1 MTGALAL
8 TRVPICSCRRRP
20 LVNAGGEISMSAA
33 RRRKA
38 LCDNASDG
46 ADQVVLILNVRPAGL
61 PAIVT
66 SSLVTAAVA
75 DGFSM
80 KDHDEFLD
88 SVG

>member
-1 MTGALAL
+1 
-8 TRVPICSCRRRP
+8 
-20 LVNAGGEISMSAA
+20 VNAGGEISMSAA

-66 SSLVTAAVA
+66 SSLARAAW

-80 KDHDEFLD
+80 NDHDEFLD
-88 SVG
+88 STG